1 MRPFSPGWWLALRA
15 PGLKK
20 GLKRSISWVLVAQ
33 LSRDISSDYLQ
44 PRRCITGDTLS
55 YMDQVSIRELRN
67 KGGEVLERVARGERL
82 VVTRDGH
89 AVAELRPFGRL
100 ALSASLLT
108 ERWSKLPKVDPER
121 LRSDID
127 GAIDSRL

>member
-1 MRPFSPGWWLALRA
+1 MVRPGTE
-15 PGLKK
+15 
-20 GLKRSISWVLVAQ
+20 
-33 LSRDISSDYLQ
+33 
-44 PRRCITGDTLS
+44 CITGDTLS

-100 ALSASLLT
+100 ALSGSLLT
-108 ERWSKLPKVDPER
+108 DRWSKLPKVDAER

-127 GAIDSRL
+127 GIIDSRL

>member
-1 MRPFSPGWWLALRA
+1 MIHLDIWTKCRSENCATRA
-15 PGLKK
+15 EKC
-20 GLKRSISWVLVAQ
+20 
-33 LSRDISSDYLQ
+33 SS
-44 PRRCITGDTLS
+44 
-55 YMDQVSIRELRN
+55 
-67 KGGEVLERVARGERL
+67 RVARGERL

-108 ERWSKLPKVDPER
+108 ERWSKLPKVNPER

>member
-1 MRPFSPGWWLALRA
+1 MITFHRGRVSPVIHFA
-15 PGLKK
+15 
-20 GLKRSISWVLVAQ
+20 
-33 LSRDISSDYLQ
+33 
-44 PRRCITGDTLS
+44 

-89 AVAELRPFGRL
+89 AVAELRPFARL

-121 LRSDID
+121 LRCDID